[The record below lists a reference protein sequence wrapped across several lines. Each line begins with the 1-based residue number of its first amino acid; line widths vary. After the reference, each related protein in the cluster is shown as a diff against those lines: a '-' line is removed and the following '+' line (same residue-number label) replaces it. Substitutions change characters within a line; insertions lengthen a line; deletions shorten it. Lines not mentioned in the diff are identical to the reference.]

1 MNFVKYNM
9 LILVIITSILKTN
22 NTSIKNL
29 FTYKLSSVKL
39 TNEIR
44 LIDKTSNTKPLY
56 IPSNYQLLSKGNAQ
70 DFSNKKNVVESI
82 TSNDKKRF
90 NYLLILFFVVCSIL
104 TILLMLI
111 VVKLKNS
118 NTQIKDLE
126 IKEKATLQ
134 QQIKRKEEEILA
146 TVMVVSAQ
154 QKELKLALNAIE
166 NLKKEK
172 QDPNIEKIY
181 AKLKSIAKSS
191 SNLNLIFQKLESQY
205 TYFSTSIKN
214 IHPNL
219 TENDIRNCI
228 LIRLSFSLKDS
239 AELLN
244 VSVHAIK
251 IARQRIKKKISY
263 SSNMSLKEYL
273 DTFENEESIL
283 YKV

>member
-1 MNFVKYNM
+1 MNYIKYNI
-9 LILVIITSILKTN
+9 LIVVVFNSILNSNSTLL
-22 NTSIKNL
+22 KNL
-29 FTYKLSSVKL
+29 FTNNYNFIHL
-39 TNEIR
+39 TNEVK
-44 LIDKTSNTKPLY
+44 LKEKKTYPKPIYISSNFY
-56 IPSNYQLLSKGNAQ
+56 IHNKVNSQH
-70 DFSNKKNVVESI
+70 FSNQKNGIES
-82 TSNDKKRF
+82 TVSNGKKRF

-104 TILLMLI
+104 TISLMFI
-111 VVKLKNS
+111 ISKLKNS

-181 AKLKSIAKSS
+181 AKLKSITKSS

-251 IARQRIKKKISY
+251 IARQRIKKKIKY
-263 SSNMSLKEYL
+263 SSNISLKEYL
-273 DTFENEESIL
+273 DTFENEQSFL
-283 YKV
+283 KKV